1 MYEHSFELLLIM
13 RRKVLFLFCAV
24 FLIVGCIPMKR
35 ITQVVTLDLTK
46 YTEVGF
52 FITEANSISRDY
64 DPVGLISVYIDS
76 GHEVEVITEESK
88 DPIYKIDVKEKKG
101 QFINASLEEAVN
113 MLYQEAIDKG
123 ANGIINL
130 KYKYIS
136 TVAGWDVTGMAIKL
150 KEN

>member
-1 MYEHSFELLLIM
+1 MKKIVCGLLLSI
-13 RRKVLFLFCAV
+13 LF
-24 FLIVGCIPMKR
+24 VGCIPTKR
-35 ITQVVTLDLTK
+35 IIRVETLDLIK
-46 YTEVGF
+46 YTKIGF

-101 QFINASLEEAVN
+101 QFINASLEEAID

>member
-1 MYEHSFELLLIM
+1 MKKIVCGLLLSI
-13 RRKVLFLFCAV
+13 LF
-24 FLIVGCIPMKR
+24 VGCIPTKR
-35 ITQVVTLDLTK
+35 IIRVETLDLIK
-46 YTEVGF
+46 YTKIGF

-101 QFINASLEEAVN
+101 QFINASLEEAID

-123 ANGIINL
+123 A
-130 KYKYIS
+130 
-136 TVAGWDVTGMAIKL
+136 
-150 KEN
+150 KELLI